1 MTEQTIRDILL
12 IIASAA
18 LGILGKIFLTPKE
31 FAEKGKAQSETIQ
44 IQGKTLADAFDEIRE
59 LRKEMDDLREQLKKY
74 QRALERAIKHI
85 RKIAPDEQIPD
96 FLMDTGDIK
105 K

>member
-1 MTEQTIRDILL
+1 MEQLLRDLL
-12 IIASAA
+12 VIVAGAA

-31 FAEKGKAQSETIQ
+31 NAEMGKAQSETIQ
-44 IQGKTLADAFDEIRE
+44 IQGRTLADAFDEINE

-96 FLMDTGDIK
+96 FLMDTGDVK

>member
-1 MTEQTIRDILL
+1 MEQLLRDLL
-12 IIASAA
+12 VIIAGAA

-31 FAEKGKAQSETIQ
+31 HAEKGKAQSETIE
-44 IQGKTLADAFDEIRE
+44 IQGRTLADAFDEIRE
-59 LRKEMDDLREQLKKY
+59 LRKEMDDMREQLKKY

-85 RKIAPDEQIPD
+85 RTLAPNDPIPD
-96 FLMDTGDIK
+96 FLKDTGDFK